1 MNTRFIKATFV
12 DSGDKI
18 YIDPD
23 ATVKVVINALRPDG
37 EAKGFDGEVN
47 QDGTVT
53 VPLHSWMLELV
64 GTVTCDISVIDTESH
79 DNKKLTTTSFTL
91 LVEKAAW
98 GGDGITSDP
107 QYDLLIELMNTC
119 EAAVDACEE
128 ATQRCLDAL
137 EELEDN
143 PGGGGSSIVVD
154 SELSLIS
161 ENPVQNKA
169 VTGKIYDIT
178 QQVENL
184 LPTKTEVENARED
197 YWGTT
202 HENVGEAIRTTT
214 ATLSGDIS
222 KIAGRVANLEG
233 NVITVDEKMSY
244 DSTNP
249 VQNKVV
255 MAEIASIGSLAGTAI
270 QVAEEVEEAVEEAS
284 NAVGVLDGRVSS
296 VESTVADVKS
306 IANAARNTASN
317 AQTGA
322 NSAINKSV
330 AANDKA
336 DALGMRVDA
345 VEQDL
350 SGAIELVNDFNGD
363 LGDLNTKVFD
373 LNASVQSIETQIL
386 PDYDERIS
394 ELEDKSST
402 ETWTFTLEDG
412 STVTKKVVVA

>member
-1 MNTRFIKATFV
+1 MFQAVVAKQYDMNTRFIKATFV

-18 YIDPD
+18 FIDPD

-37 EAKGFDGEVN
+37 ESKGFDGEVN

-137 EELEDN
+137 EDLEDN
-143 PGGGGSSIVVD
+143 PGGGGSSIVID
-154 SELSLIS
+154 NELSLIS

-184 LPTKTEVENARED
+184 LPTKTEVENARDD

-233 NVITVDEKMSY
+233 NVITVDEKMSLI
-244 DSTNP
+244 STNP
-249 VQNKVV
+249 VQN
-255 MAEIASIGSLAGTAI
+255 
-270 QVAEEVEEAVEEAS
+270 QAVTS
-284 NAVGVLDGRVSS
+284 YIS
-296 VESTVADVKS
+296 K
-306 IANAARNTASN
+306 
-317 AQTGA
+317 
-322 NSAINKSV
+322 
-330 AANDKA
+330 
-336 DALGMRVDA
+336 
-345 VEQDL
+345 
-350 SGAIELVNDFNGD
+350 
-363 LGDLNTKVFD
+363 
-373 LNASVQSIETQIL
+373 IETNMGTVETALEEIL
-386 PDYDERIS
+386 NIQQ
-394 ELEDKSST
+394 
-402 ETWTFTLEDG
+402 TLKGGDG
-412 STVTKKVVVA
+412 V

>member
-18 YIDPD
+18 FIDPD

-37 EAKGFDGEVN
+37 ESKGFDGEVN

-107 QYDLLIELMNTC
+107 QYDLLIELLNTC

-233 NVITVDEKMSY
+233 NVITVDEKMSLI
-244 DSTNP
+244 STNP
-249 VQNKVV
+249 VQN
-255 MAEIASIGSLAGTAI
+255 
-270 QVAEEVEEAVEEAS
+270 QAVTS
-284 NAVGVLDGRVSS
+284 YIR
-296 VESTVADVKS
+296 K
-306 IANAARNTASN
+306 
-317 AQTGA
+317 
-322 NSAINKSV
+322 
-330 AANDKA
+330 
-336 DALGMRVDA
+336 
-345 VEQDL
+345 
-350 SGAIELVNDFNGD
+350 
-363 LGDLNTKVFD
+363 
-373 LNASVQSIETQIL
+373 IETDMGTVETALEEIL
-386 PDYDERIS
+386 NIQQ
-394 ELEDKSST
+394 
-402 ETWTFTLEDG
+402 TLKGGDG
-412 STVTKKVVVA
+412 V